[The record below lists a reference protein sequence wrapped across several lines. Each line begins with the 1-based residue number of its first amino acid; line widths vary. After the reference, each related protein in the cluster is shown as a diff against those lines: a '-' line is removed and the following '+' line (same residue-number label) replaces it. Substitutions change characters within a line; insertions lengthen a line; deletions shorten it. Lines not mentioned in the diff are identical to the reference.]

1 MKKSISYLIIL
12 ILAFGI
18 SSCDE
23 KPGSSEVNI
32 IPRPKNFFMGDSYFK
47 VKKDT
52 KIVLQFENDEL
63 RKLGDYLA
71 STLRRITGFE
81 IPIVLY
87 NEAREVN
94 GDFILSLT
102 KVTNKSD
109 EAYQFEYRGGNYV
122 LQANSGKGIF
132 YGIQTLIQLI
142 PLDMLMAENQGQLL
156 IPGMNLTDSPRF
168 AYRGMHLDVSRH
180 FFPKEFIM
188 KFLDIMATYKFN
200 TFHWHLT
207 DDNGWR
213 LEIKKYPLL
222 TEIAA
227 WRVDREA
234 FPWREREAQ
243 KPGEE
248 ATYGGFYTQEEVKEI
263 IEYAQDRYITIIPEI
278 EMPGHVSE
286 VFAAYP
292 ELSCAGKKI
301 PVNPGSYWPN
311 SDIFCAGKE
320 ETFAFLEGVL
330 DEVIEL
336 FPSEYIHIGGDE
348 ATKTEWKKCKLCQA
362 RMNKE
367 GLKNEHELQSYFI
380 KRIEK
385 YVISKGKKI
394 IGWDEILEGGL
405 APEATVMSW
414 RGMEGG
420 IEAAEQGHDVIMTPV
435 SHCYFDYYQADRD
448 FEPVAIG
455 GFTTLKKVYSFEP
468 VPSELSEEVAK
479 HILGAQGNIWTE
491 YIATP
496 EHAEYMAIPR
506 MMALA
511 EVVWSSKNKRD
522 FDHFNRRLQSHF
534 KRFDLQNINYAKGSF
549 KVDILPET
557 DTASGVT
564 KVKLE
569 SEIWEAKI
577 HYTINGT
584 EPDTSSTLYT
594 NPIEIDESTTIK
606 AGVFIK
612 GKLQEKVSQQ
622 DLIFHKAVGKKVIL
636 ENKYSKRYTA
646 GGDDALVDGV
656 LGGEV
661 HNNGLW
667 QGFQGDDFEAVI
679 DLGSSTT
686 FSNIALGCYQRQ
698 ASWIFFPEYVEF
710 YTSDDGQKFKKL
722 GRIDT
727 DILLKD
733 ELAQRRTYSYT
744 SDKTYQVK
752 YIKVFAK
759 NIGVCPA
766 WHIGAGDKAW
776 IFADEIIIE

>member
-1 MKKSISYLIIL
+1 MKKNIL
-12 ILAFGI
+12 YFLLLALMFSF
-18 SSCDE
+18 SSCDK
-23 KPGSSEVNI
+23 KPVSSEVNI
-32 IPRPKNFFMGDSYFK
+32 IPRPSNFFMGDSYFK
-47 VKKDT
+47 FKSNT
-52 KIVLQFENDEL
+52 KIVLQFETEEL
-63 RKLGDYLA
+63 RMLSDYLA
-71 STLRRITGFE
+71 VMFRKMSGFE
-81 IPIVLY
+81 VPVVLY
-87 NEAREVN
+87 DDAREVN
-94 GDFILSLT
+94 GDIILS
-102 KVTNKSD
+102 VTGRESRKD
-109 EAYQFEYRGGNYV
+109 EAYSLDFKGGNFV
-122 LQANSGKGIF
+122 VESKTGKGVF
-132 YGIQTLIQLI
+132 YGIQSLLQLI
-142 PLDMLMAENQGQLL
+142 PMEVRYGENQGSFE
-156 IPGMNLTDSPRF
+156 IPGIRITDSPRF
-168 AYRGMHLDVSRH
+168 EYRGMHLDVSRH
-180 FFPKEFIM
+180 FFPKEFIY
-188 KFLDIMATYKFN
+188 KFIDIMATYKFN

-222 TEIAA
+222 TDVAA

-263 IEYAQDRYITIIPEI
+263 IKYAQERYITIIPEI

-320 ETFAFLEGVL
+320 ETFEFLEGVL

-348 ATKTEWKKCKLCQA
+348 ATKTEWEKCKLCQA
-362 RMNKE
+362 RMKKE

-385 YVISKGKKI
+385 YVLSKGKKI

-455 GFTTLKKVYSFEP
+455 GFTSLKKVYSFEP
-468 VPSELSEEVAK
+468 IPPELSEEEAK

-506 MMALA
+506 MIALA
-511 EVVWSSKNKRD
+511 EVVWSTKNKRN
-522 FDHFNRRLQSHF
+522 FDHFNKRLQSHF
-534 KRFDLQNINYAKGSF
+534 KRFDLQNINYSKGSY
-549 KVDILPET
+549 KVEIIPET
-557 DTASGVT
+557 DTATGQT

-577 HYTINGT
+577 HYTTDGN
-584 EPDTSSTLYT
+584 EPDTSSNLY
-594 NPIEIDESTTIK
+594 IDPVKIDKSTTIK
-606 AGVFIK
+606 AGIFID

-622 DLIFHKAVGKKVIL
+622 ELIFHKAMGKKINL
-636 ENKYSKRYTA
+636 KTPYSNRYTA
-646 GGDDALVDGV
+646 GGDDGIVDGI
-656 LGGEV
+656 LGGVV

-667 QGFQGDDFEAVI
+667 QGFQGEDLEAVI
-679 DLGSSTT
+679 DLGANTE
-686 FSNIALGCYQRQ
+686 FKKIEIGFYQRQ

-710 YTSDDGQKFKKL
+710 YVSDDGTDFKK
-722 GRIDT
+722 RNKIIT
-727 DILLKD
+727 DVSLKD
-733 ELAQRRTYSYT
+733 KKAQR
-744 SDKTYQVK
+744 KTYAIISSETHKARYVK
-752 YIKVFAK
+752 VIAK
-759 NIGVCPA
+759 NIGVCPS
-766 WHIGAGDKAW
+766 WHMGAGDKAW
-776 IFADEIIIE
+776 IFADEIIVD